1 MLMTILLV
9 IVAIIAIIVL
19 LASRQPDSFRV
30 QRAATVQ
37 APPDRVFALINDF
50 QNWLKW
56 SPWEKLDPAMKK
68 DFGGPPSGAGSTYG
82 WSGNSKAGEG
92 RMEIV
97 ESVPPSRVKL
107 DLNFIR
113 PFKSNNST
121 QFDLAPSGTG
131 TSVTWTMNGSANLM
145 TKVWMLF
152 VNMDKMV
159 GKDFEEGLMNLKR
172 VAEKS

>member
-30 QRAATVQ
+30 ARTATVQ
-37 APPDRVFALINDF
+37 APPERVFALINDF

-68 DFGGPPSGAGSTYG
+68 DFGGPPSGVGSTYG

-97 ESVPPSRVKL
+97 ESEPPSRVKL

-113 PFKSNNST
+113 PFKSSNTT

-131 TSVTWTMNGSANLM
+131 TNVNWTMNGSANLM
-145 TKVWMLF
+145 TKIWMLF

-159 GKDFEEGLMNLKR
+159 GRDFDEGLMNLKR
-172 VAEKS
+172 VAEQS